1 MPADDLPQAC
11 RKKLMPAEPGRARVT
26 AARVRR
32 AEIEKAGP
40 KAPSPTNARSW
51 LLLTY
56 KVPAEPAKRR
66 IALWRKLKALG
77 AVYLQSGVCLL
88 PKVDPYVRR
97 LKVLQNEISA
107 MEGDAV
113 LLETVGLDRAQEQKV
128 IAQFSA
134 ERNEAYQEFIGRC
147 ADFEAE
153 IAKERGAGKFTYAEV
168 EENEEDL
175 AKLRAWFDKIVML
188 DFYGASL
195 RAEAE
200 GRLARCAALLD
211 DYAREVFEVQDEDGQ
226 DQGRGRD
233 RG

>member
-1 MPADDLPQAC
+1 MA
-11 RKKLMPAEPGRARVT
+11 AEPGRARVS

-32 AEIEKAGP
+32 AEIEKGP
-40 KAPSPTNARSW
+40 KAPSPTDARSW

-56 KVPAEPAKRR
+56 KVPPEPARRR

-97 LKVLQNEISA
+97 LKVLENEISA

-128 IAQFSA
+128 IARFSA

-153 IAKERGAGKFTYAEV
+153 IAKERGASKFTYAEV

-175 AKLRAWFDKIVML
+175 TKLRAWFDKIVRL
-188 DFYGASL
+188 DFYDAAL
-195 RAEAE
+195 RSEAE
-200 GRLARCAALLD
+200 ERLNRCAALLD
-211 DYAREVFEVQDEDGQ
+211 KYAREVLEAQDDDDQ
-226 DQGRGRD
+226 DRGRARD
-233 RG
+233 RR

>member
-1 MPADDLPQAC
+1 MPV
-11 RKKLMPAEPGRARVT
+11 EPGRARV
-26 AARVRR
+26 RR
-32 AEIEKAGP
+32 AEVEKARP
-40 KAPSPTNARSW
+40 KASSQTNARSW

-97 LKVLQNEISA
+97 LRVLQNEISA

-128 IAQFSA
+128 MARFSS
-134 ERNEAYQEFIGRC
+134 ERNEAYQEFIERC

-175 AKLRAWFDKIVML
+175 TKLRAWFDKIARL
-188 DFYGASL
+188 DFYEASL
-195 RAEAE
+195 RSEAGE
-200 GRLARCAALLD
+200 RLARCATLLD
-211 DYAREVFEVQDEDGQ
+211 DYAREVFEAQDKDGQ
-226 DQGRGRD
+226 DQEQGWD